1 MSAAPRVVVV
11 MPAYN
16 EEVCIAQI
24 CREWLDMLE
33 SVEGSRLM
41 VIDDGST
48 DRTPAILQAV
58 AVAHPALEVVHQR
71 NAGHGA
77 AILNGYRRALE
88 MGAEWIFQ
96 VDSDGQFDPWDFTRL
111 WERSE
116 RFGFVMGYR
125 RHRKDSLH
133 RRAVSAAL
141 RLLIRLRFGVRLR
154 DPNAPFRLM
163 EARLLREFLPRLP
176 DGVFAPNIL
185 LAILARKGGGGFCE
199 IPVHHRARRG
209 GTGSLGLTRLA
220 RVLPR
225 CVLELLRFRSQT

>member
-1 MSAAPRVVVV
+1 VSTAPRVIVV
-11 MPAYN
+11 MPACN
-16 EEVCIAQI
+16 EEVCIAQV
-24 CREWLDMLE
+24 CREWLTMLE
-33 SVEGSRLM
+33 SVDGFRLV
-41 VIDDGST
+41 VIDDGSR
-48 DRTPAILQAV
+48 DRTPAILKAV
-58 AVAHPALEVVHQR
+58 AVAHPALEVVRQR

-125 RHRKDSLH
+125 RRRKDPLH
-133 RRAVSAAL
+133 RRALSAAL

-163 EARLLREFLPRLP
+163 EARLLAELLPRLP
-176 DGVFAPNIL
+176 EGVFAPNIL
-185 LAILARKGGGGFCE
+185 LAILARKSGGGFCE
-199 IPVHHRARRG
+199 VPVHHRARRG
-209 GTGSLGLTRLA
+209 GTGSLGWMRLV
-220 RVLPR
+220 RVLPQ
-225 CVLELLRFRSQT
+225 CLGELLRFRSQI

>member
-1 MSAAPRVVVV
+1 

-16 EEVCIAQI
+16 EEACIAQV
-24 CREWLDMLE
+24 CREWLTMLE
-33 SVEGSRLM
+33 SVDGSRLV
-41 VIDDGST
+41 VIDDGSR
-48 DRTPAILQAV
+48 DRTHAILKAV
-58 AVAHPALEVVHQR
+58 AAAHPALEVVRQL
-71 NAGHGA
+71 NTGHGA

-125 RHRKDSLH
+125 RHRKDPLH

-141 RLLIRLRFGVRLR
+141 RLMIRLRFGVRLR

-163 EARLLREFLPRLP
+163 EARLLREFLARLP

-185 LAILARKGGGGFCE
+185 LAILARQSSGGFCE
-199 IPVHHRARRG
+199 VPVHHRPRRG
-209 GTGSLGLTRLA
+209 GTGSLGLMRLVW
-220 RVLPR
+220 VLPR
-225 CVLELLRFRSQT
+225 CLRELLGFRSRT